1 MEIRHFALQ
10 HRADLSCFQIKAK
23 KNTSFFAVILF
34 TSKRRGWV
42 NELNT
47 ISFYLRASVKHR
59 VLWLNL
65 IIIAGIQPKEY
76 DKHSG
81 QFSRIQL

>member
-10 HRADLSCFQIKAK
+10 QRADLSCFQIKAK
-23 KNTSFFAVILF
+23 KKYNFFSLLLF
-34 TSKRRGWV
+34 TSKRRGKV

-65 IIIAGIQPKEY
+65 VIIAGIQPKEY
-76 DKHSG
+76 DKHDG
-81 QFSRIQL
+81 

>member
-1 MEIRHFALQ
+1 LF
-10 HRADLSCFQIKAK
+10 FGIKAK
-23 KNTSFFAVILF
+23 KKYTFFNLLLF
-34 TSKRRGWV
+34 TSKRRGKV

-47 ISFYLRASVKHR
+47 ISFYLRAVAKHR

-76 DKHSG
+76 DKHNG
-81 QFSRIQL
+81 